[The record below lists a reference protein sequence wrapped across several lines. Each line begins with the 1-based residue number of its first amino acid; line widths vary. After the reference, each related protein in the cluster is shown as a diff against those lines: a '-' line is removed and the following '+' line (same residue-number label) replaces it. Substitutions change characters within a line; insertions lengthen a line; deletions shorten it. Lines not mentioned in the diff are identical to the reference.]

1 MSVSTTQQERLSAE
15 DAERTDKFEFGA
27 ATRRFSGW
35 RQHLFVG
42 ISAAYCLFHIAVL
55 NVVPLDEWVFR
66 TIHVTVGTAI
76 ALVLYSAGRRSGR
89 KAVPWYDW
97 LAIALSLACGAY
109 IWVNVNELIGRTG
122 VLPTEADAVI
132 AAVGT
137 ILVLEVTRRTAG
149 LALPIISLAFIAY
162 VFVGPWLPGILNY
175 RGYELDLFFSFIYSM
190 EGIFGMTTAASS
202 QFIILFVTFAAF
214 LQASKT
220 GEYFINLAIGL
231 FGGVRGGPA
240 KVTVVS
246 GVLFGTISGSAVANV
261 VASGMFSIPMMRRV
275 GYSKTSAAA
284 IEATSSTGG
293 QLVPPVM
300 GAGAFL
306 MAEITGIAYTD
317 IALAALIPAGLYYV
331 ANYAHVDIE
340 AIKQDIHGLPRSE
353 LPRLLVLARQ
363 IYLLAPLIVL
373 IWTLMEGFSV
383 IRAGTLG
390 IVAAIVTSWLSRE
403 TRMGVGATI
412 RALDDATR
420 QSLQLVAVCACAGII
435 VGVLGLTGL
444 GGRFSALILSIAG
457 QSQFLALLFAML
469 IALLLGM
476 GMPTTAAYAIA
487 AAVVAPGL
495 QQIGIPPLVA
505 HLFIFYY
512 AVISAIT
519 PPVALASFAAAA
531 LAGSDP
537 WKTSFEL
544 VRYGVGA
551 FVVPFMFFYQ
561 PGLLMQ
567 GDALTIAVA
576 AVTGA
581 LGVLCLAF
589 ASEGWLGGLLGW
601 PLRAVVL
608 AASLLL
614 MGGAWWGDVAG
625 IAIMI
630 AIYGWARSGGCL
642 RRRAA
647 APGEKTS

>member
-1 MSVSTTQQERLSAE
+1 MSSNQQDLLSAE
-15 DAERTDKFEFGA
+15 DAERADKFEFGA
-27 ATRRFSGW
+27 GTRRFSGW

-55 NVVPLDEWVFR
+55 NIVPMDEWVFR
-66 TIHVTVGTAI
+66 TIHVTVGGAI
-76 ALVLYSAGRRSGR
+76 AFVLYSAGRRRAGP
-89 KAVPWYDW
+89 VPWYDW
-97 LAIALSLACGAY
+97 LAILLSLACCAY
-109 IWVNVNELIGRTG
+109 IWVNVDELIGRTG
-122 VLPTEADAVI
+122 VLPTQADAIV

-137 ILVLEVTRRTAG
+137 LLVLEITRRTAG
-149 LALPIISLAFIAY
+149 LALPIICLVFIAY

-175 RGYELDLFFSFIYSM
+175 RGYEVDLFFSFIYSM

-202 QFIILFVTFAAF
+202 QFIILFVAFAAF

-220 GEYFINLAIGL
+220 GEYFINLAVGL

-317 IALAALIPAGLYYV
+317 IALAAIIPAALFYI

-340 AIKQDIHGLPRSE
+340 AVKQNIRGLPRSE
-353 LPRLLVLARQ
+353 LPQVSRLLRQ
-363 IYLLAPLIVL
+363 AYLLAPLVVL
-373 IWTLMEGFSV
+373 IWTLMSGFSV
-383 IRAGTLG
+383 IRAGTMG
-390 IVAAIVTSWLSRE
+390 IMAAIVTSLLSRE

-444 GGRFSALILSIAG
+444 GGRFSALILSVAG

-495 QQIGIPPLVA
+495 QQMGIPPLIA

-537 WKTSFEL
+537 WKTSFES

-567 GDALTIAVA
+567 GDPLTITIA
-576 AVTGA
+576 AVTAA

-589 ASEGWLGGLLGW
+589 ASEGWLGGLIAW
-601 PLRAVVL
+601 PLRALAL
-608 AASLLL
+608 AAALML
-614 MGGAWWGDVAG
+614 MGGAWWGDIAG
-625 IAIMI
+625 VAIML
-630 AIYGWARSGGCL
+630 AIYAWRRWSGRRSEGST
-642 RRRAA
+642 A
-647 APGEKTS
+647 T

>member
-1 MSVSTTQQERLSAE
+1 MHTHETLATE
-15 DAERTDKFEFGA
+15 DAERADKFEFGA
-27 ATRRFSGW
+27 RTRRFDGW
-35 RQHLFVG
+35 RQHAFVG
-42 ISAAYCLFHIAVL
+42 LSAAYCLFHIAVL

-66 TIHVTVGTAI
+66 TIHVTVGSAI
-76 ALVLYSAGRRSGR
+76 AFLLYSARSTGGGGR
-89 KAVPWYDW
+89 VPWYDW
-97 LAIALSLACGAY
+97 LAILLSLACCAY
-109 IWVNVNELIGRTG
+109 IWLNVDELIGRTG
-122 VLPTEADAVI
+122 VLPTQMDAVV
-132 AAVGT
+132 AAIGT
-137 ILVLEVTRRTAG
+137 VLVVEITRRTAG
-149 LALPIISLAFIAY
+149 LALPIICLVFIAY

-175 RGYELDLFFSFIYSM
+175 RGYEVDLFFSFIYSM

-202 QFIILFVTFAAF
+202 QFIILFVAFAAF

-275 GYSKTSAAA
+275 GYSRTSAAA
-284 IEATSSTGG
+284 VEATSSTGG

-306 MAEITGIAYTD
+306 MAEITGIPYTD
-317 IALAALIPAGLYYV
+317 IALAALIPAGLFYV

-340 AIKQDIHGLPRSE
+340 AIKQNIRGLPRSE
-353 LPRLLVLARQ
+353 LPSIPRLLRQ
-363 IYLLAPLIVL
+363 AYLLAPLIIL
-373 IWTLMEGFSV
+373 IWTLLSGFSV

-444 GGRFSALILSIAG
+444 GGRFSAMILSIAG
-457 QSQFLALLFAML
+457 ESQFLALLFAML

-495 QQIGIPPLVA
+495 QQMGIPPLVA

-537 WKTSFEL
+537 WKTSFES

-561 PGLLMQ
+561 PAILLQ
-567 GDALTIAVA
+567 GDALSIVVAVIT
-576 AVTGA
+576 AV
-581 LGVLCLAF
+581 LGVLSLAF
-589 ASEGWLGGLLGW
+589 ASEAWLGMPLGW
-601 PLRAVVL
+601 PMRG
-608 AASLLL
+608 LLLCGGLFL
-614 MGGAWWGDVAG
+614 MGGAWWGDLAG
-625 IAIMI
+625 GAILVFAYAM
-630 AIYGWARSGGCL
+630 ARIYRSKNGG
-642 RRRAA
+642 
-647 APGEKTS
+647 S

>member
-1 MSVSTTQQERLSAE
+1 MTSSIPETLSNE
-15 DAERTDKFEFGA
+15 DAERAERLEFGA
-27 ATRRFSGW
+27 RTRSFAGW
-35 RQHLFVG
+35 RGHAFVA

-66 TIHVTVGTAI
+66 TIHVTVGS
-76 ALVLYSAGRRSGR
+76 ALAFILYPLRSSGVGRR
-89 KAVPWYDW
+89 VPWYDW
-97 LAIALSLACGAY
+97 LAVALSLACCAY
-109 IWVNVNELIGRTG
+109 IWTNVDELIGRTG
-122 VLPTEADAVI
+122 VLPTQTDAII
-132 AAVGT
+132 AAIGT
-137 ILVLEVTRRTAG
+137 VLVIEIARRTAG
-149 LALPIISLAFIAY
+149 LALPIICLVFIAY

-175 RGYELDLFFSFIYSM
+175 RGYEVDLFFSFIYSM

-202 QFIILFVTFAAF
+202 QFIILFVAFAAF

-220 GEYFINLAIGL
+220 GEYFINLAVGV

-275 GYSKTSAAA
+275 GYSRTSAAA

-293 QLVPPVM
+293 QIVPPVM

-306 MAEITGIAYTD
+306 MAEITGIPYTD
-317 IALAALIPAGLYYV
+317 IALAAVVPAALFYI

-340 AIKQDIHGLPRSE
+340 AIKQNIRGLPRSE
-353 LPRLLVLARQ
+353 LPNVLGLLRQ
-363 IYLLAPLIVL
+363 VYMLAPLIVL
-373 IWTLMEGFSV
+373 IWTLMSGFSV
-383 IRAGTLG
+383 IRAGTMG
-390 IVAAIVTSWLSRE
+390 IIAAIVTSWISSK
-403 TRMGVGATI
+403 TRMGPVATI

-444 GGRFSALILSIAG
+444 GGRFSALILAIAG
-457 QSQFLALLFAML
+457 ESQFLALVFAML

-487 AAVVAPGL
+487 AAVIAPGL
-495 QQIGIPPLVA
+495 QQMGIPPLIA

-537 WKTSFEL
+537 WKTSFES

-551 FVVPFMFFYQ
+551 FIVPFVFFYQ
-561 PGLLMQ
+561 PAILMQ
-567 GDALTIAVA
+567 GDTLTVVA
-576 AVTGA
+576 AVVTAA
-581 LGVLCLAF
+581 LGVLSIAF
-589 ASEGWLGGLLGW
+589 ASEAWLGRPLGWTMRILLLAGGLL
-601 PLRAVVL
+601 
-608 AASLLL
+608 LL
-614 MGGAWWGDVAG
+614 GGAWWGDLAG
-625 IAIMI
+625 LAIL
-630 AIYGWARSGGCL
+630 AGGYGWARTFA
-642 RRRAA
+642 RN
-647 APGEKTS
+647 PGPIARG

>member
-1 MSVSTTQQERLSAE
+1 MTDTKFQETLTSA
-15 DAERTDKFEFGA
+15 DAERAERLEFGA
-27 ATRRFSGW
+27 RMRSFAGW
-35 RQHLFVG
+35 RGHAFVAV
-42 ISAAYCLFHIAVL
+42 SAAYCLFHIAVL

-66 TIHVTVGTAI
+66 TIHVTVGSAI
-76 ALVLYSAGRRSGR
+76 AFLLYPARSSRSPGR
-89 KAVPWYDW
+89 VPWYDW
-97 LAIALSLACGAY
+97 IAVLASLACCAY
-109 IWVNVNELIGRTG
+109 VWLNVDELIGRTG
-122 VLPTEADAVI
+122 VLPTQTDAIV

-137 ILVLEVTRRTAG
+137 VLVLEITRRTAG
-149 LALPIISLAFIAY
+149 LALPIICLAFIAY

-175 RGYELDLFFSFIYSM
+175 RGYEVDLFFSFIYSM

-202 QFIILFVTFAAF
+202 QFIILFVAFAAF

-220 GEYFINLAIGL
+220 GDYFINLAVGL

-275 GYSKTSAAA
+275 GYSRTSAAA
-284 IEATSSTGG
+284 VEATSSTGG
-293 QLVPPVM
+293 QIVPPVM

-306 MAEITGIAYTD
+306 MAEITGIPYTD
-317 IALAALIPAGLYYV
+317 IALAAVIPAVLFYV

-340 AIKQDIHGLPRSE
+340 AIKQNIQGLPRSE
-353 LPRLLVLARQ
+353 LPSVPRLLRQ
-363 IYLLAPLIVL
+363 AYLLAPLVIL
-373 IWTLMEGFSV
+373 IWTLMSGFSV
-383 IRAGTLG
+383 IRAGTMG
-390 IVAAIVTSWLSRE
+390 IVAAIVTSWLSRDS
-403 TRMGVGATI
+403 RMGPAATI

-444 GGRFSALILSIAG
+444 GGRFSAMILAIAG
-457 QSQFLALLFAML
+457 NSQFLALFFAML

-487 AAVVAPGL
+487 AAVIAPGL
-495 QQIGIPPLVA
+495 QQMGIPPLVA

-537 WKTSFEL
+537 WKTSFES

-551 FVVPFMFFYQ
+551 FIVPFMFFYQ
-561 PGLLMQ
+561 PALLMQ
-567 GDALTIAVA
+567 GDATAIVVAVA
-576 AVTGA
+576 TGI
-581 LGVLCLAF
+581 LGVLAIAL
-589 ASEGWLGGLLGW
+589 ASEAWLVRPIGWAMRGILLVAGLLLVSG
-601 PLRAVVL
+601 V
-608 AASLLL
+608 
-614 MGGAWWGDVAG
+614 WWGDVAG
-625 IAIMI
+625 LAILVGAWVSMRNF
-630 AIYGWARSGGCL
+630 ASKSGPS
-642 RRRAA
+642 AMA
-647 APGEKTS
+647 

>member
-1 MSVSTTQQERLSAE
+1 MTSSIPETLSTE
-15 DAERTDKFEFGA
+15 DAERAERLEFGA
-27 ATRRFSGW
+27 RTRTFAGW
-35 RQHLFVG
+35 RGHAFVAV
-42 ISAAYCLFHIAVL
+42 SAAYCLFHIAVL

-66 TIHVTVGTAI
+66 TIHVTVGS
-76 ALVLYSAGRRSGR
+76 ALAFILYPLRSAGIGRR
-89 KAVPWYDW
+89 VPWYDW
-97 LAIALSLACGAY
+97 LAVALSLACCAY
-109 IWVNVNELIGRTG
+109 IWTNVDELIGRTG
-122 VLPTEADAVI
+122 VLPTQTDAIVAAIGTVLVI
-132 AAVGT
+132 EIA
-137 ILVLEVTRRTAG
+137 RRTAG
-149 LALPIISLAFIAY
+149 LALPCICLVFIAY

-175 RGYELDLFFSFIYSM
+175 RGYEVDLFFSFIYSM

-202 QFIILFVTFAAF
+202 QFIILFVAFAAF

-220 GEYFINLAIGL
+220 GEYFINLAVGV

-275 GYSKTSAAA
+275 GYSRTSAAA

-293 QLVPPVM
+293 QIVPPVM

-306 MAEITGIAYTD
+306 MAEITGIPYTD
-317 IALAALIPAGLYYV
+317 IALAAIVPAALFYI

-340 AIKQDIHGLPRSE
+340 AIKQNIRGLPRSE
-353 LPRLLVLARQ
+353 LPNVLGLLRQ
-363 IYLLAPLIVL
+363 VYMLAPLIVL
-373 IWTLMEGFSV
+373 IWTLMSGFSV
-383 IRAGTLG
+383 IRAGTMG
-390 IVAAIVTSWLSRE
+390 IVAAIVTSWISSK
-403 TRMGVGATI
+403 TRMGPLATI

-444 GGRFSALILSIAG
+444 GGRFSALILAIAG
-457 QSQFLALLFAML
+457 ESQFLALVFAML

-487 AAVVAPGL
+487 AAVIAPGL
-495 QQIGIPPLVA
+495 QQMGIPPLIA

-537 WKTSFEL
+537 WKTSFES

-551 FVVPFMFFYQ
+551 FIVPFVFFYQ
-561 PGLLMQ
+561 PAILMQ
-567 GDALTIAVA
+567 GDTLTVA
-576 AVTGA
+576 AAVVTAA
-581 LGVLCLAF
+581 LGVLSIAF
-589 ASEGWLGGLLGW
+589 ASEAWLGRPLGWAMRVLLLAGGLL
-601 PLRAVVL
+601 
-608 AASLLL
+608 LL
-614 MGGAWWGDVAG
+614 GGAWWGDLVGVAILVG
-625 IAIMI
+625 A
-630 AIYGWARSGGCL
+630 YGWARTFA
-642 RRRAA
+642 RN
-647 APGEKTS
+647 PGPIARG

>member
-1 MSVSTTQQERLSAE
+1 MTSSFQDTLSAA
-15 DAERTDKFEFGA
+15 DAERAERLEFGA
-27 ATRRFSGW
+27 RTRTFAGW
-35 RQHLFVG
+35 RGHAFVG
-42 ISAAYCLFHIAVL
+42 LSAAYCLFHIAVL

-66 TIHVTVGTAI
+66 TIHVTVGSAI
-76 ALVLYSAGRRSGR
+76 AFLLYPMRSSGVGLR
-89 KAVPWYDW
+89 VPWYDW
-97 LAIALSLACGAY
+97 AAVLLSLACCAY
-109 IWVNVNELIGRTG
+109 IWANVDELIGRTG
-122 VLPTEADAVI
+122 VLPTQTDAIV

-137 ILVLEVTRRTAG
+137 VLVIEITRRTAG
-149 LALPIISLAFIAY
+149 LALPIICLVFIAY

-175 RGYELDLFFSFIYSM
+175 RGYEADLFFSFIYSM

-202 QFIILFVTFAAF
+202 QFIILFVAFAAF

-220 GEYFINLAIGL
+220 GDYFINLAVGL

-275 GYSKTSAAA
+275 GYSRTSAAA

-293 QLVPPVM
+293 QIVPPVM

-317 IALAALIPAGLYYV
+317 IALAAVVPAVLFYV

-340 AIKQDIHGLPRSE
+340 AVKQNIRGLPRAE
-353 LPRLLVLARQ
+353 LPSVPRLLRQ
-363 IYLLAPLIVL
+363 VYLLAPLVIL
-373 IWTLMEGFSV
+373 IWTLMSGFSV
-383 IRAGTLG
+383 IRAGTMG
-390 IVAAIVTSWLSRE
+390 IVAAIVTSWISGDS
-403 TRMGVGATI
+403 RMGPVATI

-444 GGRFSALILSIAG
+444 GGRFSALVLAIAG
-457 QSQFLALLFAML
+457 ESQFLALVFAML

-487 AAVVAPGL
+487 AAVIAPGL
-495 QQIGIPPLVA
+495 QQMGIPPLIA

-537 WKTSFEL
+537 WKTSFES

-551 FVVPFMFFYQ
+551 FIVPFMFFYQ
-561 PGLLMQ
+561 PALLMQ
-567 GDALTIAVA
+567 GDALTVAIAVA
-576 AVTGA
+576 TGI
-581 LGVLCLAF
+581 LGVLALAF
-589 ASEGWLGGLLGW
+589 ASEAWLVRPLGWIMRVILLAAGLL
-601 PLRAVVL
+601 LV
-608 AASLLL
+608 S
-614 MGGAWWGDVAG
+614 GAWWGDLAGLAILVA
-625 IAIMI
+625 A
-630 AIYGWARSGGCL
+630 WAAGRASTRISGPSAG
-642 RRRAA
+642 
-647 APGEKTS
+647 G